1 MKIKRYFAS
10 TMREAMRR
18 VREEQGAD
26 AVILGTEARD
36 GGIELVA
43 AVDYDESLLQQ
54 AARRGGDAESAPA
67 TAGDRD
73 TKVRSRPAATQKP
86 ASKPSSQHVVWAQD
100 PQLKRLQTEL
110 KDLRQMLSN
119 SLTQQADAAL
129 RAHPER
135 ARALRS
141 LEALGIESDLARD
154 IAAHVPDQVDTRQ
167 RRNLPLALLARRL
180 RVAGDDFFD
189 APSRIALVG
198 PTGAGK
204 TTTLAKLAARA
215 VSAHGAREVSLI
227 SMDGHRAGADAQIA
241 VYARLL
247 GVSLRVV
254 RDADE
259 LRAALD
265 ACADCRHV
273 LIDTAGAGPAD
284 HKLAALLPALA
295 AMRDAQPVPLRTLLA
310 LPANVQREDLL
321 ATVARFAPARPAA
334 CVLTKVDEAARLGGA
349 LSALIGSR
357 LPLAWLADGQAVPR
371 DLHRAT
377 SADVVLRAARHAQAA
392 QISQPLRQPVQE
404 RVHA

>member
-110 KDLRQMLSN
+110 KDLRQMLSS

-141 LEALGIESDLARD
+141 LEALGIDSDLARD

-310 LPANVQREDLL
+310 L
-321 ATVARFAPARPAA
+321 
-334 CVLTKVDEAARLGGA
+334 
-349 LSALIGSR
+349 
-357 LPLAWLADGQAVPR
+357 
-371 DLHRAT
+371 
-377 SADVVLRAARHAQAA
+377 
-392 QISQPLRQPVQE
+392 
-404 RVHA
+404 

>member
-73 TKVRSRPAATQKP
+73 AKVRSRPAATPKP

-100 PQLKRLQTEL
+100 PQLKRLQAEL
-110 KDLRQMLSN
+110 KDLRQMLSS

-141 LEALGIESDLARD
+141 LEALGIDSELARD

-180 RVAGDDFFD
+180 RVAGDDFFA

-215 VSAHGAREVSLI
+215 VAEHGAREVSLI

-392 QISQPLRQPVQE
+392 QVSQPLRQPVQE